1 MKKMLFVNGNYN
13 DIPLID
19 AAHKLGYYVITSGN
33 DPNGEAHEFGDEYC
47 PCDYSDKEAI
57 LRLAIEKKVD
67 AICSCGNDFGA
78 TTAAYVCEKLGLPG
92 HDSYSTSKCFHEKD
106 EFKKMVKELSLP
118 SPSSNAFLDIK
129 DALEFA
135 KETNY
140 PKIIKPV
147 DLGGG
152 KGISVANS
160 YEEAT
165 KSIEEAFNRSK
176 LKHIVIEDYL
186 KGTEHGFICFIKD
199 KKVVFDYSTNDYSY
213 LNPYMV
219 WIGTGYPADRY
230 EEIRSGIISDVEKMA
245 ELKDMAD
252 GFLTIQYILKDGKPY
267 YLETMRRCLGNLHF
281 KCISRDCGINL
292 YELFVAAEAGED
304 CSGLLNQ
311 IKPTGL
317 LSGFMGLYASEN
329 GTFDSVEI
337 DEKFDKFIF
346 EKMLLVKEGYVIDD
360 YLNDK
365 LGMVWFSFNSN
376 EERNWFI
383 NNRLDLVNVITTK
396 EE

>member
-1 MKKMLFVNGNYN
+1 
-13 DIPLID
+13 
-19 AAHKLGYYVITSGN
+19 
-33 DPNGEAHEFGDEYC
+33 
-47 PCDYSDKEAI
+47 
-57 LRLAIEKKVD
+57 
-67 AICSCGNDFGA
+67 
-78 TTAAYVCEKLGLPG
+78 
-92 HDSYSTSKCFHEKD
+92 
-106 EFKKMVKELSLP
+106 
-118 SPSSNAFLDIK
+118 
-129 DALEFA
+129 
-135 KETNY
+135 
-140 PKIIKPV
+140 
-147 DLGGG
+147 
-152 KGISVANS
+152 
-160 YEEAT
+160 
-165 KSIEEAFNRSK
+165 
-176 LKHIVIEDYL
+176 
-186 KGTEHGFICFIKD
+186 
-199 KKVVFDYSTNDYSY
+199 
-213 LNPYMV
+213 MV

-281 KCISRDCGINL
+281 KCISRDCGLNL

-365 LGMVWFSFNSN
+365 LGMVWFSFNNS